1 MMTIDAIE
9 FFWCAHQQMQYGSAL
24 TMPAGD
30 PLSRHSLIPTRNA
43 N

>member
-1 MMTIDAIE
+1 MTIDAIE
-9 FFWCAHQQMQYGSAL
+9 FFWCNHRQMQYGSAL

-30 PLSRHSLIPTRNA
+30 PLSRHPLIPTRNA